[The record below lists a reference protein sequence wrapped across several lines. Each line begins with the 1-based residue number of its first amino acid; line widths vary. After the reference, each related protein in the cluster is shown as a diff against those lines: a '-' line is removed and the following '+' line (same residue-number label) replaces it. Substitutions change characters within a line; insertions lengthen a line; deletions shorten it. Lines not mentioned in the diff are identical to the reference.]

1 MKKIYFFIFSYFL
14 FSSLNIPANLL
25 NVYVD
30 YGVFRKNDKQ
40 NIVEVYY
47 GFLDTSLTYKKKGD
61 TFFANLSMQINFF
74 LNDSLFDQN
83 NWDVY
88 HEKENI
94 TGNLNDE
101 FLLVGQKNFI
111 VPAGKPVKF
120 TLKAIDLN
128 DTTKIM
134 AETFE
139 IENPSFELST
149 IQTSDVQFAQ
159 IIESTDTA
167 RFFWQ
172 REFLKGKYYVVPNPT
187 REIIGNSP
195 KLYTYFE
202 YYISNNKLNQFLTI
216 EYRLYDL
223 LNNEVYY
230 NFRKVKAKSNAQ
242 MDIHGFALDALHS
255 GAYYFEAKIIDS
267 LDNFSYSTRRRK
279 IYILNPDLP
288 PEPIQTYTES
298 VIFSKSK
305 FAILKDDELVKE
317 FEKAKYIA
325 TEYEKQLYEE
335 LQTTDAK
342 RKFLFSFWRRRNP
355 DTSMIFNQA
364 YEDFLRKIEYSNRF
378 FSVGKAIEGWRT
390 DRGRILIQYGEPTSR
405 EFHAREGTNRSYEV
419 WFYAKQQGG
428 LYFYFVDLIGNGNY
442 FLVHSTAPGE
452 VYNETWFTDFVTGT
466 NYERMQKLLL
476 R

>member
-1 MKKIYFFIFSYFL
+1 MYLFIFLYFFLGSQ
-14 FSSLNIPANLL
+14 SIPAKFL

-30 YGVFRKNDKQ
+30 FVVFRKNDKQ
-40 NIVEVYY
+40 NIVEIYY

-61 TFFANLSMQINFF
+61 EFFASLSMQINFF
-74 LNDSLFDQN
+74 LKDSLFDQN
-83 NWDVY
+83 NWEVY
-88 HEKENI
+88 HEKENVSS
-94 TGNLNDE
+94 TPNDE
-101 FLLVGQKNFI
+101 FLLVGQKNFL
-111 VPAGKPVKF
+111 VPAGKPIKF
-120 TLKAIDLN
+120 TLKAIDSN
-128 DTTKIM
+128 DSSKTMVK
-134 AETFE
+134 TFE
-139 IENPSFELST
+139 VENPLFELSK

-172 REFLKGKYYVVPNPT
+172 REFLKGKYYVIPNPT
-187 REIIGNSP
+187 CEIIGNSP

-202 YYISNNKLNQFLTI
+202 YYIPNNKLNQFLTI

-223 LNNEVYY
+223 FNNEVYY
-230 NFRKVKAKSNAQ
+230 SFRKVKAKSNAQ
-242 MDIHGFALDALHS
+242 MDINGFALDALHS
-255 GAYYFEAKIIDS
+255 GAYYFEVKIIDS
-267 LDNFSYSTRRRK
+267 LDNFSYSTPKRK
-279 IYILNPDLP
+279 LYLINPDMP
-288 PEPIQTYTES
+288 PEPIRTYTEFD
-298 VIFSKSK
+298 IFSKSK
-305 FAILKDDELVKE
+305 FATLKDDELDKE

-335 LQTTDAK
+335 LQTTEAK
-342 RKFLFSFWRRRNP
+342 RKFLFSFWQRRNP
-355 DTSMIFNQA
+355 DTSLIFNQA
-364 YEDFLRKIEYSNRF
+364 YEDFIRKIEYANRF
-378 FSVGKAIEGWRT
+378 FSVGKAIEGLRT

-405 EFHAREGTNRSYEV
+405 EFHSREGTNRSYEV

-442 FLVHSTAPGE
+442 ILVHSTAAGE